1 MPLRPDDV
9 RRSEHL
15 IAVAAIAASLA
26 ASVLHW
32 HFDPLINPDGV
43 AYLLAAQAWLDAGYS
58 AAATVY
64 PLPVYSVLI
73 ALTHSVTG
81 LGLLTSAHCLDAAT
95 LAALVV
101 ALQRLGGAVG
111 GSVRVQAYIV
121 VFAVLLPQ
129 LNEYRS
135 FVLRDFGYWMLSTW
149 ALTALI
155 RFAIEP
161 RSRFAAAYFAAGFGG
176 ALFRSEALALLSLM
190 PLAFAFVPERRRFT
204 MMLYAPLA
212 TALAAAALVVAVQ
225 PDAALSHWVVES
237 AQKFAALSADVPI
250 RAQAQ
255 WQGFATSVLD
265 PRFHDYAAFGVV
277 GGLATMVVVHVVIAA
292 SIPLFVVAVVG
303 ALQGSLRAIDRRAI
317 SILAT
322 AFVIAVVGLAAVLA
336 ARGIIQTR
344 YAVPAGLLLVV
355 VAAFTVD
362 DALVRLADRRKVR
375 LAIVLA
381 LAYLAVEDAFGLANS
396 KQQYLRAADWLAIHT
411 APDARIFSDDARVV
425 FLAGRRVD
433 WRDLE
438 RLGALDPAPPTF
450 DDYDYVVSLESR
462 KRSAIGAEAAASA
475 LDEVARFESR
485 KGDAIAIY
493 RVAPTTPL
501 GRTP

>member
-1 MPLRPDDV
+1 
-9 RRSEHL
+9 
-15 IAVAAIAASLA
+15 
-26 ASVLHW
+26 
-32 HFDPLINPDGV
+32 
-43 AYLLAAQAWLDAGYS
+43 
-58 AAATVY
+58 
-64 PLPVYSVLI
+64 
-73 ALTHSVTG
+73 
-81 LGLLTSAHCLDAAT
+81 
-95 LAALVV
+95 
-101 ALQRLGGAVG
+101 
-111 GSVRVQAYIV
+111 
-121 VFAVLLPQ
+121 
-129 LNEYRS
+129 
-135 FVLRDFGYWMLSTW
+135 
-149 ALTALI
+149 
-155 RFAIEP
+155 
-161 RSRFAAAYFAAGFGG
+161 
-176 ALFRSEALALLSLM
+176 
-190 PLAFAFVPERRRFT
+190 
-204 MMLYAPLA
+204 
-212 TALAAAALVVAVQ
+212 
-225 PDAALSHWVVES
+225 VES